1 MSVSWRWTLGEGE
14 VEKSQDGWGHPT
26 SDGNGV
32 ITGLDVDDVV
42 NDSPGPRA
50 MGMRR
55 RGVGR
60 RSPNVDDVWVVRP
73 HLSLPILRAG
83 TTSDP
88 KSTVVKGAWIKV
100 QRYHQNY

>member
-1 MSVSWRWTLGEGE
+1 
-14 VEKSQDGWGHPT
+14 
-26 SDGNGV
+26 
-32 ITGLDVDDVV
+32 
-42 NDSPGPRA
+42 
-50 MGMRR
+50 
-55 RGVGR
+55 VGR
-60 RSPNVDDVWVVRP
+60 RSPNVDDVLVVRP